1 MPLCRINTFTGY
13 RIIYMALLS
22 TVNRRQSFAGEITG
36 RNRKN
41 FLSYPKELGTMER
54 HKHYVMFFINQQA
67 KSQINFGS
75 GAVGTAQQGVID
87 SSTEATTLQIK
98 RAPTK
103 RLSQAIALYMPAQIS
118 LQHQANYG
126 EAEIGALVAGA
137 GAALNTL
144 TEKTTKTELA
154 KKLGASIVENAGD
167 ALGLAAL
174 DALDATIAP
183 GARAAF
189 ELQQGKITNNRT
201 EMQFEG
207 VQRRD
212 FSFSFKMLPTS
223 PEEAKT
229 IQDIVTLFRF
239 HSMPEIDQ
247 SEDDGRTMI
256 PPSTFDIEYFPNKH
270 LHKIS
275 TSILT
280 SVDVKFGG
288 ERTQFFHDDQPVET
302 ELNLTFKELEI
313 ITKRRILDG
322 F

>member
-1 MPLCRINTFTGY
+1 
-13 RIIYMALLS
+13 MALLS
-22 TVNRRQSFAGEITG
+22 TVSRSQSFAGEITG

-41 FLSYPKELGTMER
+41 FLSYPKELGTMDR
-54 HKHYVMFFINQQA
+54 HKHYVMFFINKQEN
-67 KSQINFGS
+67 SQINFGS
-75 GAVGTAQQGVID
+75 GAVGTAQQGAVD
-87 SSTEATTLQIK
+87 SSTEATTLQVK

-118 LQHQANYG
+118 VQHQANYG
-126 EAEIGALVAGA
+126 EAEIGAAVAGA
-137 GAALNTL
+137 GAALSAMNAETS
-144 TEKTTKTELA
+144 KTEMA
-154 KKLGASIVENAGD
+154 KALGLSVVENAGD

-174 DALDATIAP
+174 DALDATVAP
-183 GARAAF
+183 GARAAY
-189 ELQQGKITNNRT
+189 EIGKGKITNNRT

-212 FSFSFKMLPTS
+212 FNFSFKMLPTS
-223 PEEAKT
+223 PEEAQT

-239 HSMPEIDQ
+239 HSMPEIDE
-247 SEDDGRTMI
+247 SETDGRTMI
-256 PPSTFDIEYFPNKH
+256 PPSTFDIEYHPNKH

-288 ERTQFFHDDQPVET
+288 ERTQFFVDDQPVET
-302 ELNLTFKELEI
+302 ELSLSFKELEI
-313 ITKRRILDG
+313 ITKKRILDG

>member
-1 MPLCRINTFTGY
+1 
-13 RIIYMALLS
+13 MALLS
-22 TVNRRQSFAGEITG
+22 TVSRTQGGSISGG
-36 RNRKN
+36 SGSN
-41 FLSYPKELGTMER
+41 FLSYPKELGTKDR
-54 HKHYVMFFINQQA
+54 HKHYVMFYINQQEN
-67 KSQINFGS
+67 SQVDFSGGVVPEGS
-75 GAVGTAQQGVID
+75 GNR
-87 SSTEATTLQIK
+87 TEATTLQVK

-103 RLSQAIALYMPAQIS
+103 RLAQAIALYMPAQIE
-118 LQHQANYG
+118 LEHQANYG
-126 EAEIGALVAGA
+126 EAEIGALVAG
-137 GAALNTL
+137 GMNELNTMSEGLSMTDAALKIGK
-144 TEKTTKTELA
+144 EG
-154 KKLGASIVENAGD
+154 LGNAGD

-183 GARAAF
+183 GARAAL
-189 ELQQGKITNNRT
+189 EISRGKITNNRT

-239 HSMPEIDQ
+239 HSMPEIDD
-247 SEDDGRTMI
+247 SETDGRTMI

-322 F
+322 Y

>member
-1 MPLCRINTFTGY
+1 
-13 RIIYMALLS
+13 MALLS
-22 TVNRRQSFAGEITG
+22 TVSRSQSFAGEITG

-41 FLSYPKELGTMER
+41 FLSYPKELGTMDR
-54 HKHYVMFFINQQA
+54 HKHYVMFFINKQA
-67 KSQINFGS
+67 NSQINFGS
-75 GAVGTAQQGVID
+75 GAVGTAQQGQVD
-87 SSTEATTLQIK
+87 ASTEATTLQIK

-103 RLSQAIALYMPAQIS
+103 RLSQAIALYMPAQIEV
-118 LQHQANYG
+118 QHQANFG
-126 EAEIGALVAGA
+126 EAEIGALVAGSMDA
-137 GAALNTL
+137 IAKFDASTS
-144 TEKTTKTELA
+144 KTDMMLKVGGSVA
-154 KKLGASIVENAGD
+154 ENAGD

-174 DALDATIAP
+174 DALDATVAP

-189 ELQQGKITNNRT
+189 EISKGKITNNRT

-212 FSFSFKMLPTS
+212 FNFSFKMLPTS
-223 PEEAKT
+223 PEEAQT

-239 HSMPEIDQ
+239 HSMPEIDA
-247 SEDDGRTMI
+247 SEGDGRTMI

-280 SVDVKFGG
+280 NVNVKFGG
-288 ERTQFFHDDQPVET
+288 ERTQFFVDDQPVET
-302 ELNLTFKELEI
+302 ELTLSFKELEI
-313 ITKRRILDG
+313 ITKKRILEG

>member
-1 MPLCRINTFTGY
+1 
-13 RIIYMALLS
+13 MALLS
-22 TVNRRQSFAGEITG
+22 TVSRDQSFAGKITG
-36 RNRKN
+36 SNRKN

-54 HKHYVMFFINQQA
+54 HKHYVMFFINKQEN
-67 KSQINFGS
+67 SQINFGS
-75 GAVGTAQQGVID
+75 GAVGTGQQGAVD
-87 SSTEATTLQIK
+87 SSTEATTLQVK

-126 EAEIGALVAGA
+126 EAEIGALVAGGMTA
-137 GAALNTL
+137 LNSMSEGLSMTDAALKIGK
-144 TEKTTKTELA
+144 EG
-154 KKLGASIVENAGD
+154 LGNAGD

-183 GARAAF
+183 GARAAL
-189 ELQQGKITNNRT
+189 EISRGKITNNRT

-223 PEEAKT
+223 PEEAQT

-239 HSMPEIDQ
+239 HSMPEIEV
-247 SEDDGRTMI
+247 SEGSDGRTMI
-256 PPSTFDIEYFPNKH
+256 PPSTFDIEYHPNKH
-270 LHKIS
+270 LHRIS

-288 ERTQFFHDDQPVET
+288 ERTQFFVDDQPVET
-302 ELNLTFKELEI
+302 ELSLSFKELEI
-313 ITKRRILDG
+313 ITKKRILDG

>member
-1 MPLCRINTFTGY
+1 
-13 RIIYMALLS
+13 
-22 TVNRRQSFAGEITG
+22 
-36 RNRKN
+36 
-41 FLSYPKELGTMER
+41 MER

-67 KSQINFGS
+67 NSQINFGS
-75 GAVGTAQQGVID
+75 GAVGTEQQGVVD

-126 EAEIGALVAGA
+126 EAEIGAAVAGA
-137 GAALNTL
+137 GAALSAMNAETS
-144 TEKTTKTELA
+144 KTEMA
-154 KKLGASIVENAGD
+154 KALGLSAVENAGD

-174 DALDATIAP
+174 DALDATVAP

-189 ELQQGKITNNRT
+189 EISKGKITNNRT

-223 PEEAKT
+223 PEEAQT

-239 HSMPEIDQ
+239 HSMPEIEVT
-247 SEDDGRTMI
+247 SESDGRTMI

-302 ELNLTFKELEI
+302 ELNLSFKELEI

>member
-1 MPLCRINTFTGY
+1 
-13 RIIYMALLS
+13 MALLS
-22 TVNRRQSFAGEITG
+22 TVKREQSFSGSD
-36 RNRKN
+36 
-41 FLSYPKELGTMER
+41 FLSYPEKLGTMER
-54 HKHYVMFFINQQA
+54 HKHYVMFYINQQG
-67 KSQINFGS
+67 KSKIDFGS
-75 GAVGTAQQGVID
+75 GAVTRSENPREIN
-87 SSTEATTLQIK
+87 SSTDATTLQIK

-103 RLSQAIALYMPAQIS
+103 RLSQAIALYMPPQIE

-137 GAALNTL
+137 GAALNSL
-144 TEKTTKTELA
+144 TGKTTKTELA
-154 KKLGASIVENAGD
+154 LSLGASVGENAMD

-174 DALDATIAP
+174 DALDATVAP

-189 ELQQGKITNNRT
+189 EIQQGKITNNRT

-223 PEEAKT
+223 PKEAQT
-229 IQDIVTLFRF
+229 IHDIVTLFRF
-239 HSMPEIDQ
+239 HSMPEIEQ

>member
-1 MPLCRINTFTGY
+1 
-13 RIIYMALLS
+13 MALLS
-22 TVNRRQSFAGEITG
+22 TVSRTQGGSISGG
-36 RNRKN
+36 SGSN
-41 FLSYPKELGTMER
+41 FLSYPEELGTMDR
-54 HKHYVMFFINQQA
+54 HRHYVMFYINQQEN
-67 KSQINFGS
+67 SQVDFSGGVVPEGS
-75 GAVGTAQQGVID
+75 GNR
-87 SSTEATTLQIK
+87 TEATTLQVK

-103 RLSQAIALYMPAQIS
+103 RLAQAIALYMPAQIE
-118 LQHQANYG
+118 LEHQANFG
-126 EAEIGALVAGA
+126 EAEIGALVAG
-137 GAALNTL
+137 GMNALNTMSKGL
-144 TEKTTKTELA
+144 SMTDAALKIGKEG
-154 KKLGASIVENAGD
+154 LGNAGD

-183 GARAAF
+183 GARAAL
-189 ELQQGKITNNRT
+189 EISRGKITNNRT

-239 HSMPEIDQ
+239 HSMPEIDD

-302 ELNLTFKELEI
+302 ELNLSFKELEI

>member
-1 MPLCRINTFTGY
+1 
-13 RIIYMALLS
+13 
-22 TVNRRQSFAGEITG
+22 
-36 RNRKN
+36 
-41 FLSYPKELGTMER
+41 MER

-75 GAVGTAQQGVID
+75 GAVGTAQQGVVD
-87 SSTEATTLQIK
+87 ASSEATTLQIK

-126 EAEIGALVAGA
+126 EAEIGALVAG
-137 GAALNTL
+137 GMNALNTMSEGL
-144 TEKTTKTELA
+144 SMTDAALKIGKEG
-154 KKLGASIVENAGD
+154 LGNAGD

-183 GARAAF
+183 GARAAL
-189 ELQQGKITNNRT
+189 EISRGKITNNRT

-239 HSMPEIDQ
+239 HSMPEIDEFE
-247 SEDDGRTMI
+247 SDGRTMI

>member
-1 MPLCRINTFTGY
+1 
-13 RIIYMALLS
+13 
-22 TVNRRQSFAGEITG
+22 
-36 RNRKN
+36 
-41 FLSYPKELGTMER
+41 MER
-54 HKHYVMFFINQQA
+54 HKHYVMFFINAQENT
-67 KSQINFGS
+67 QINFGS
-75 GAVGTAQQGVID
+75 GAVGTAQQGVVD
-87 SSTEATTLQIK
+87 ASSEATTLQIK

-126 EAEIGALVAGA
+126 EAEIGALVAG
-137 GAALNTL
+137 GMNALNTMSKGL
-144 TEKTTKTELA
+144 SMTDAALKIGKEG
-154 KKLGASIVENAGD
+154 LGNAGD

-183 GARAAF
+183 GARAAL
-189 ELQQGKITNNRT
+189 EISRGKITNNRT

-239 HSMPEIDQ
+239 HSMPEIDN
-247 SEDDGRTMI
+247 SEGNDGRTMI